1 MIRRGRLIA
10 KKIKNIGCTLYKPL
24 FRPLAIS
31 TTTTVTT
38 TTVFAHSVS
47 HRQ

>member
-1 MIRRGRLIA
+1 MLF
-10 KKIKNIGCTLYKPL
+10 KPL
-24 FRPLAIS
+24 FRRPAIS

-47 HRQ
+47 NRQ

>member
-1 MIRRGRLIA
+1 MIRRGGLIA
-10 KKIKNIGCTLYKPL
+10 KIIKNIGYTLYKPL

-38 TTVFAHSVS
+38 ITVFAHSVS